1 MAGVV
6 LWGLVAKQRRQ
17 RRTSEVTMRA
27 VGSLVGLLVAA
38 AIAMLIYK
46 YYLSP
51 AQSPGVATP
60 VQTIDAV
67 GVQNDLLGIAQAERA
82 YQAEHGKYASL
93 EELTSS
99 GAMGMRKTSR
109 AGYTYEVEA
118 SDDSFRVTARCGG
131 VQGCQNYAVDQTM
144 MVQPAP

>member
-1 MAGVV
+1 
-6 LWGLVAKQRRQ
+6 
-17 RRTSEVTMRA
+17 MRA
-27 VGSLVGLLVAA
+27 LGSLVGLLVVA
-38 AIAMLIYK
+38 AIVMVVYK

-60 VQTIDAV
+60 VRTIDAV

-82 YQAEHGKYASL
+82 FQAEHGKYASMD
-93 EELTSS
+93 ELTSS
-99 GAMGMRKTSR
+99 GAMEMKKAVR
-109 AGYTYEVEA
+109 AGYTYEVDA
-118 SDDSFRVTARCGG
+118 SEDSFVATARCGS

>member
-1 MAGVV
+1 MELLAER
-6 LWGLVAKQRRQ
+6 RRQ
-17 RRTSEVTMRA
+17 RRPREVTMRA
-27 VGSLVGLLVAA
+27 VASLVGLLVAM
-38 AIAMLIYK
+38 AIAVMIYK

-82 YQAEHGKYASL
+82 YQAEHGKYASMD
-93 EELTSS
+93 ELTSS
-99 GAMGMRKTSR
+99 GAMEMRKAGR
-109 AGYTYEVEA
+109 GGYTYEVEA
-118 SDDSFRVTARCGG
+118 SDNSFRAIAQCGG

-144 MVQPAP
+144 TVQPAP

>member
-1 MAGVV
+1 ME
-6 LWGLVAKQRRQ
+6 LVAERRRQ
-17 RRTSEVTMRA
+17 RRPREVTMRA
-27 VGSLVGLLVAA
+27 VASLVGLLVAM
-38 AIAMLIYK
+38 AIGVTIYK

-82 YQAEHGKYASL
+82 YQAEHGKYASMD
-93 EELTSS
+93 ELTSS
-99 GAMGMRKTSR
+99 GAMEMRKAGR
-109 AGYTYEVEA
+109 GGYTYEVEA
-118 SDDSFRVTARCGG
+118 SDNSFRAIAQCGG

-144 MVQPAP
+144 TVQPAP

>member
-1 MAGVV
+1 MGT
-6 LWGLVAKQRRQ
+6 GAKPPRQ
-17 RRTSEVTMRA
+17 RHTREVTMRA
-27 VGSLVGLLVAA
+27 FGSLVGLLVVA
-38 AIAMLIYK
+38 AIAMLVYK

-67 GVQNDLLGIAQAERA
+67 GVQNDLLRIAQAERA
-82 YQAEHGKYASL
+82 YQAEHGKYASMD
-93 EELTSS
+93 ELTSS
-99 GAMGMRKTSR
+99 GAMEMRKAGR

-118 SDDSFRVTARCGG
+118 SDDSFRATAQCGD
-131 VQGCQNYAVDQTM
+131 VQGCQNYAVDQNM